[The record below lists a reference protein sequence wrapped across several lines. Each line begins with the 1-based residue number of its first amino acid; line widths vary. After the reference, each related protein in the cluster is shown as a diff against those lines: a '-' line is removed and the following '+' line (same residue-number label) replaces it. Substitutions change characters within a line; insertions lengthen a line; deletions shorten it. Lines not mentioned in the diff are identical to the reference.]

1 MAIISKIRSYSGLL
15 IAIVGFGL
23 AAFVLGDLFQYGG
36 PRRGPQHT
44 REIASINNNPISLQE
59 FDERYNQHL
68 ESWKQQTG
76 ITSPD
81 RQQEF
86 RIRQQ
91 AYDDIVKEIL
101 LQEELEKTGIDVSS
115 EELFELVAGSD
126 PHPFI
131 VQSFTDPQTGQFDAA
146 QVRNFIQN
154 IHHMDPQTRNQ
165 WLMLEQYIK
174 KERKET
180 KYMNLVRSSIYI
192 PDMLAE
198 VDHKNKN
205 TSVDIRFIAKNY
217 NTIPDKEVE
226 ISESD
231 VIRAYNENKHK
242 FHQDHTIDFDYVVVN
257 VNPTEEDRRK
267 VKEDILDLKA
277 ELQAEQDVERFINI
291 VSDERFDRQ
300 YHSRGELSP
309 EIDSVMFNSPVGTI
323 YGPYEQNDAFVVAM
337 LNDIQFRPDSMRAS
351 HILIAY
357 RGSMADRQQQL
368 SRNFSQAEQKADSL
382 LDVVRRNPARFPQLA
397 TEFSDDPSA
406 AMNMGDLEWF
416 SDGNMVPEFNEA
428 VVTGNVGD
436 IVKVE
441 TDFGFHIINITG
453 HSTPVRKV
461 QVAKLVRN
469 IEPSSQTYRR
479 IRADVSQFAAEAR
492 QKKDLESA
500 AKDKGY
506 AVRQATHVGK
516 MDNSIPGVR
525 EARDV
530 IRWAYNEDVREGQI
544 SQVYNFDDMFVLAKV
559 SKIRKEGTPKLEDI
573 RNDIEPIAI
582 KDKKFQ
588 MISQKLQEAVSLD
601 NSLEKAAEH
610 LDIELHSANNVNL
623 LTRNLPGFGRE
634 PKVIGKALALEVNKI
649 SHPVKGNNSVF
660 VVEVVDKSVSV
671 APDDLTT
678 TKRQL
683 QNNLKNRAAREVVD
697 ALKKNADIKDNR
709 TFFF

>member
-44 REIASINNNPISLQE
+44 REIGSINNNPISLQE

-76 ITSPD
+76 IASPD
-81 RQQEF
+81 RQQLF

-91 AYDDIVKEIL
+91 AWDDIVKEIL
-101 LQEELEKTGIDVSS
+101 MREELEKTGIDVSS
-115 EELFELVAGSD
+115 EELFDLVAGSD

-154 IHHMDPQTRNQ
+154 INQMEPQTRNQ

-174 KERKET
+174 MERKET
-180 KYMNLVRSSIYI
+180 KYMNLVKNSIYV
-192 PDMLAE
+192 PDIFAE

-205 TSVDIRFIAKNY
+205 SSVDIRFIAKNY
-217 NTIPDKEVE
+217 NTIPDSDVK
-226 ISESD
+226 ISEAD
-231 VIRAYNENKHK
+231 ILKAYNENKHT
-242 FHQDHTIDFDYVVVN
+242 FHQDHSMDFDYVVIN

-277 ELQAEQDVERFINI
+277 ELKAEQDVERFVNI

-309 EIDSVMFNSPVGTI
+309 EIDSAMFNSPVGTV
-323 YGPYEQNDAFVVAM
+323 YGPYEQDNAFVVAM
-337 LNDIQFRPDSMRAS
+337 LNDIQFRPDSMRAR
-351 HILIAY
+351 HILISY
-357 RGSMADRQQQL
+357 RGSMADQQQQL
-368 SRNFSQAEQKADSL
+368 ARSYPQAEQKADSL

-397 TEFSDDPSA
+397 AEISDDPSA

-416 SDGNMVPEFNEA
+416 KDGQMVPEFNEA
-428 VVTGNVGD
+428 VATGNVGD
-436 IVKVE
+436 VLKVE

-453 HSTPVRKV
+453 LSTPVKKV

-479 IRADVSQFAAEAR
+479 IRADVNQFAAEAR
-492 QKKDLESA
+492 KKKDLESA

-506 AVRQATHVGK
+506 SVRQATYVGK

-525 EARDV
+525 EARDI
-530 IRWAYNEDVREGQI
+530 IRWAYNEDIREGQI
-544 SQVYNFDDMFVLAKV
+544 SQVYNFDDMFVLVKV
-559 SKIRKEGTPKLEDI
+559 TKIRKEGAPGLEDI

-588 MISQKLQEAVSLD
+588 MISKKLHEAVSLD

-610 LDIELHSANNVNL
+610 LDIELHSANNLRL
-623 LTRNLPGFGRE
+623 LTTNLAGFGRE
-634 PKVIGKALALEVNKI
+634 PKVMGKALALDVNEI
-649 SHPVKGNNSVF
+649 SQPVKGNNSVF
-660 VVEVVDKSVSV
+660 VIEVVDKSVSV
-671 APDDLTT
+671 APDDLTAI
-678 TKRQL
+678 KRQL